1 MNKLYNIVE
10 REISVQKCL
19 QTHVFL
25 TLFTLTNIG
34 NQTTCDEL
42 KINKYSKKMLSI
54 STLKF
59 YLGIKG
65 WDLAICNNLDE
76 CR

>member
-1 MNKLYNIVE
+1 MNELQNIVE
-10 REISVQKCL
+10 REISVQKSL

-42 KINKYSKKMLSI
+42 KINKYSKKNVNIHTEIL
-54 STLKF
+54 F
-59 YLGIKG
+59 G
-65 WDLAICNNLDE
+65 N
-76 CR
+76 

>member
-1 MNKLYNIVE
+1 MNKLHNIVE
-10 REISVQKCL
+10 REISVQKSL

-42 KINKYSKKMLSI
+42 KINKYSKKNVNIHTEIL
-54 STLKF
+54 F
-59 YLGIKG
+59 G
-65 WDLAICNNLDE
+65 N
-76 CR
+76 

>member
-1 MNKLYNIVE
+1 MNELHNIVE
-10 REISVQKCL
+10 REISVQKSL

-42 KINKYSKKMLSI
+42 KINKYSKKMSI

-65 WDLAICNNLDE
+65 WDLAISNNLDE

>member
-1 MNKLYNIVE
+1 MNKLHNIVE
-10 REISVQKCL
+10 REISVQKSL

-42 KINKYSKKMLSI
+42 KINKYSK
-54 STLKF
+54 
-59 YLGIKG
+59 
-65 WDLAICNNLDE
+65 NNVNIHTEILFGN
-76 CR
+76 

>member
-1 MNKLYNIVE
+1 MNKLHNIVE
-10 REISVQKCL
+10 RERSVQKSL

-42 KINKYSKKMLSI
+42 KINKYSKKNVNIHTEIL
-54 STLKF
+54 F
-59 YLGIKG
+59 E
-65 WDLAICNNLDE
+65 N
-76 CR
+76 